1 MRPDQWDRVQ
11 ELLDRA
17 VEVPG
22 PKLESFLEEACPD
35 DPDVRREVAS
45 LLGFGSPGFLEPAEL
60 SRLAREATAHPERI
74 DAYRI
79 VRCVGEGGM
88 GVVYEAEQEAPV
100 RRTVA
105 LKLIRPGMDTDQIV
119 TRFETERQA
128 LALMTHPHIARV
140 YDAGVAAD
148 GRPYF
153 VMEFA
158 DGTPITQFCD
168 ERGLTLADRLE
179 LFDQVCGAIHHAH
192 QRGIIHRDIKPSN
205 VLIVSQDED
214 AAPKIID
221 FGIARAIDRRGTH
234 RTQVT
239 RLGQV
244 VGTAVYMSP
253 EQAGLTAHGVDTRTD
268 VYSLGVLLYQ
278 LLVGEPPF
286 DPDPS
291 TSKIDEFYRRL
302 REDDPVRPSIRCRQL
317 GRDAATVR
325 ALRGDLDWIVMRALE
340 KDPERRYASALE
352 LAADVRRYLGHEP
365 VAARPPSAL
374 YQMRKFAR
382 RHRLAVVSTV
392 AIVLL
397 LITGT
402 VGTVIG
408 LVQAR
413 RAEGRAVA
421 EAETSETITDYFT
434 QIFELADPDADGA
447 NVTAREILDASAEK
461 VQKDLADQPGTRG
474 RVQTSMGE
482 AYMGLGLYGK
492 ARTMFAEALPLLRE
506 AYGEDHPY
514 VYDLLN
520 EMGILALE
528 LEDHEA
534 ARDSLEQALAIAER
548 TQDADSPDLPPILK
562 NLGVAAVGMGDLPAA
577 RAYLEL
583 ALATRERLYG
593 ADHLSV
599 AKTLSSM
606 AGLAVKSGDPGRA
619 VDLAR
624 RSLEI
629 RRARLEPGASGLA
642 YGHYFLGEALLA
654 DSQHDQGLEHFG
666 AAREIWE
673 VSHGPSHLWVAD
685 SLFQEARCHAALS
698 RPDEAYAAY
707 GKSRQVVEQK
717 LSAEDPASAKVLAR
731 YLRDYAALLEQIGR
745 APEAETT
752 RRTAESLL

>member
-22 PKLESFLEEACPD
+22 PKIEDFLEEACPD
-35 DPDVRREVAS
+35 DSDVRREVAS
-45 LLGFGSPGFLEPAEL
+45 LLGFGSPGFLDPAEL
-60 SRLAREATAHPERI
+60 SHLAREATAHPERI

-105 LKLIRPGMDTDQIV
+105 LKLIRPGMDTDHIV
-119 TRFETERQA
+119 TRF
-128 LALMTHPHIARV
+128 
-140 YDAGVAAD
+140 
-148 GRPYF
+148 
-153 VMEFA
+153 
-158 DGTPITQFCD
+158 
-168 ERGLTLADRLE
+168 
-179 LFDQVCGAIHHAH
+179 QVCGAIHHAH

-221 FGIARAIDRRGTH
+221 FGIARAIDRRGAH

-286 DPDPS
+286 DPDPGTS
-291 TSKIDEFYRRL
+291 TIDEFYRKL
-302 REDDPVRPSIRCRQL
+302 REDDPVRPSGRCRQL

-340 KDPERRYASALE
+340 KDPERRYASATE
-352 LAADVRRYLGHEP
+352 LATDVRRYLAHKP
-365 VAARPPSAL
+365 VAARPPSTV
-374 YQMRKFAR
+374 YQMGKFAR

-392 AIVLL
+392 AIALL

-434 QIFELADPDADGA
+434 QVFELADPDADGA

-461 VQKDLADQPGTRG
+461 VQEKLADQPGTRG
-474 RVQTSMGE
+474 RVQASMGE
-482 AYMGLGLYGK
+482 AYMGLGMYGK
-492 ARTMFAEALPLLRE
+492 ARAMFAEALPLLRE
-506 AYGEDHPY
+506 AYGEDHPH

-520 EMGILALE
+520 ELGILALE

-534 ARDSLEQALAIAER
+534 ARDYLEQALSIAER
-548 TQDADSPDLPPILK
+548 TQDPDSPDIPPILK
-562 NLGVAAVGMGDLPAA
+562 NLGNAAVGMNDLPAA
-577 RAYLEL
+577 RAYLER
-583 ALATRERLYG
+583 ALATRKRLYG
-593 ADHLSV
+593 ADHFSV
-599 AKTLSSM
+599 ARTLSSM
-606 AGLAVKSGDPGRA
+606 AGLAVKWGDPGRG

-629 RRARLEPGASGLA
+629 RRARLEPGSSGLA

-654 DSQHDQGLEHFG
+654 DSQPGRALEHFG

-673 VSHGPSHLWVAD
+673 VSHGPGHLWVAD
-685 SLFQEARCHAALS
+685 CQYQEARCHADLS
-698 RPDEAYAAY
+698 QPDEAYAAY
-707 GKSRQVVEQK
+707 RRARQVIEQK
-717 LSAEDPASAKVLAR
+717 LSAEDPASARVLAR
-731 YLRDYAALLEQIGR
+731 YLRDYADLLEQIGR
-745 APEAETT
+745 VSEAEAA
-752 RRTAESLL
+752 RRTAETLL

>member
-22 PKLESFLEEACPD
+22 PKIEDFLEEACPD
-35 DPDVRREVAS
+35 DSDVRREVAS
-45 LLGFGSPGFLEPAEL
+45 LLGFGSPGFLDPAEL
-60 SRLAREATAHPERI
+60 SHLAREATAHPERI

-105 LKLIRPGMDTDQIV
+105 LKLIRPGMDTDHIV

-168 ERGLTLADRLE
+168 ERVLTLAERLE

-221 FGIARAIDRRGTH
+221 FGIARAIDRRGAH

-286 DPDPS
+286 DPDPGTS
-291 TSKIDEFYRRL
+291 TIDEFYRKL
-302 REDDPVRPSIRCRQL
+302 REDDPVRPSGRCRQL

-340 KDPERRYASALE
+340 KDPERRYASATE
-352 LAADVRRYLGHEP
+352 LATDVRRYLAHKP
-365 VAARPPSAL
+365 VAARPPSTV
-374 YQMRKFAR
+374 YQMGKFAR

-392 AIVLL
+392 AIALL

-434 QIFELADPDADGA
+434 QVFELADPDADGA

-461 VQKDLADQPGTRG
+461 VQEKLADQPGTRG
-474 RVQTSMGE
+474 RVQASMGE
-482 AYMGLGLYGK
+482 AYMGLGMYGK
-492 ARTMFAEALPLLRE
+492 ARAMFAEALPLLRE
-506 AYGEDHPY
+506 AYGEDHPH

-520 EMGILALE
+520 ELGILALE

-534 ARDSLEQALAIAER
+534 ARDYLEQALSIAER
-548 TQDADSPDLPPILK
+548 TQDPDSPDIPPILK
-562 NLGVAAVGMGDLPAA
+562 NLGNAAVGMNDLPAA
-577 RAYLEL
+577 RAYLER
-583 ALATRERLYG
+583 ALATRKRLYG
-593 ADHLSV
+593 ADHFSV
-599 AKTLSSM
+599 ARTLSSM
-606 AGLAVKSGDPGRA
+606 AGLAVKWGDPGRG

-629 RRARLEPGASGLA
+629 RRARLEPGSSGLA
-642 YGHYFLGEALLA
+642 YGHYFLGEALTA
-654 DSQHDQGLEHFG
+654 RVIFGLRIASIRKRG
-666 AAREIWE
+666 ATPI
-673 VSHGPSHLWVAD
+673 
-685 SLFQEARCHAALS
+685 
-698 RPDEAYAAY
+698 
-707 GKSRQVVEQK
+707 
-717 LSAEDPASAKVLAR
+717 
-731 YLRDYAALLEQIGR
+731 
-745 APEAETT
+745 
-752 RRTAESLL
+752 